1 MRNTLCLYAS
11 FPNVNFY
18 SSAENVGER
27 FLFGNIRSYIN
38 YRDCYRGLPATKLVS
53 QLLLLRV
60 VERTKLKLRPYVLTC
75 YAQTW
80 S

>member
-27 FLFGNIRSYIN
+27 FLFGNIRSSLN
-38 YRDCYRGLPATKLVS
+38 YRDCYRGLPARKLVS
-53 QLLLLRV
+53 QLF
-60 VERTKLKLRPYVLTC
+60 
-75 YAQTW
+75 
-80 S
+80 